1 MSERDLGVAAA
12 LSLVASRPAGDRREP
27 RATRSPW
34 SVALR
39 SLRGN
44 RIALTGGAV
53 LAVTAV
59 SAILAPVIAPHDPVR
74 IAPERT
80 LLAPGASQLFGSDYL
95 GRDVFSRV
103 LHGGRLSLRVGVV
116 SVGIGLAC
124 GLALGVLA
132 GFAGG
137 WRDTLIMRAMDVLL
151 AFPGI
156 LLALAVIAILGPG
169 LSNVMIAVGISH
181 VPQYTRVVRSS
192 VLSTTSDAY
201 VDAARALGCGD
212 RRLMLVHVLPNALA
226 PVIAVATLGVAT
238 AILVA
243 AGLSFL
249 GLGVQPPTP
258 EWGAMVSGGREY
270 LRSGWWISTF
280 PGLMIVVTV
289 LSINLLGDGLREAL
303 DPVLKGRSRSWVG

>member
-1 MSERDLGVAAA
+1 MNEQGLGVAAP
-12 LSLVASRPAGDRREP
+12 LSPVTARAAGDRAAP
-27 RATRSPW
+27 RGGGPW
-34 SVALR
+34 TGTLR
-39 SLRGN
+39 NLRGN
-44 RIALTGGAV
+44 WTALTGGAV
-53 LAVTAV
+53 LALTAL
-59 SAILAPVIAPHDPVR
+59 ATILAPVIAPSDPFK
-74 IAPERT
+74 IASTKT
-80 LLAPGASQLFGSDYL
+80 LQPPSAPQPFGSDYL

-103 LHGGRLSLRVGVV
+103 LYGGRLSLRVGVI
-116 SVGIGLAC
+116 SVGIALTC

-132 GFAGG
+132 GFCGG

-151 AFPGI
+151 AFPAI
-156 LLALAVIAILGPG
+156 LLALGIIAVLGPG
-169 LSNVMIAVGISH
+169 LSNVMVAVGISH

-192 VLSTTSDAY
+192 VLSTRNDPY
-201 VDAARALGCGD
+201 VDAARAIGCGD

-243 AGLSFL
+243 AGFSFL
-249 GLGVQPPTP
+249 GLGAQPPTP

-289 LSINLLGDGLREAL
+289 LSINLFGDGLREAL
-303 DPVLKGRSRSWVG
+303 DPVLKRR

>member
-1 MSERDLGVAAA
+1 MSELELGVAAP
-12 LSLVASRPAGDRREP
+12 LSPVTARAPRDRAEPGAGG
-27 RATRSPW
+27 PW
-34 SVALR
+34 AETLR
-39 SLRGN
+39 NLRGN
-44 RIALTGGAV
+44 WSALAGGAILALTAI
-53 LAVTAV
+53 A
-59 SAILAPVIAPHDPVR
+59 AILAPVIAPSDPFKV
-74 IAPERT
+74 ASTRT
-80 LLAPGASQLFGSDYL
+80 LKPPSAPQPFGTDYL

-116 SVGIGLAC
+116 SVGIALTC

-132 GFAGG
+132 GFWGG

-156 LLALAVIAILGPG
+156 LLALAIIAVLGPG
-169 LSNVMIAVGISH
+169 LSNVMVAVGISH

-192 VLSTTSDAY
+192 VLSTTNDLY
-201 VDAARALGCGD
+201 VDAARAIGCGD
-212 RRLMLVHVLPNALA
+212 RRLMLVHVLPNALT

-270 LRSGWWISTF
+270 LRSAWWVSTF

-289 LSINLLGDGLREAL
+289 LSINLFGDGLREAI
-303 DPVLKGRSRSWVG
+303 DPVLKRR

>member
-1 MSERDLGVAAA
+1 MSEQDLGPSAA
-12 LSLVASRPAGDRREP
+12 LPMAAPGPTGDRQEP
-27 RATRSPW
+27 RAAGGPW
-34 SVALR
+34 SRALR
-39 SLRGN
+39 NLRAN
-44 RIALTGGAV
+44 RSALTGGVV
-53 LAVTAV
+53 LALTAM
-59 SAILAPVIAPHDPVR
+59 SAILAPVMAPYDPLKIASAKALQPPS
-74 IAPERT
+74 AP
-80 LLAPGASQLFGSDYL
+80 QLFGSDYL

-103 LHGGRLSLRVGVV
+103 LYGGRLSLRVGVI
-116 SVGIGLAC
+116 SVGIALTC
-124 GLALGVLA
+124 GLALGLLA
-132 GFAGG
+132 GFGGG

-156 LLALAVIAILGPG
+156 LLALGVIAVLGPG
-169 LSNVMIAVGISH
+169 LSNVMVAVGISH

-192 VLSTTSDAY
+192 VLSTTNDPY
-201 VDAARALGCGD
+201 VDAARAIGCGD
-212 RRLMLVHVLPNALA
+212 RRLILVHLLPNALT

-238 AILVA
+238 AVLVA

-258 EWGAMVSGGREY
+258 EWGAMVSSGREY

-303 DPVLKGRSRSWVG
+303 DPVLKRR

>member
-1 MSERDLGVAAA
+1 MSERDLGVSA
-12 LSLVASRPAGDRREP
+12 LSMVAPRPAADRREP
-27 RATRSPW
+27 RAARGPW
-34 SVALR
+34 SEALR
-39 SLRGN
+39 DLGGN
-44 RIALTGGAV
+44 WIALAGGAA
-53 LAVTAV
+53 LALTTI
-59 SAILAPVIAPHDPVR
+59 SAILAPVIAPHDPLK
-74 IAPERT
+74 IAPAKT
-80 LLAPGASQLFGSDYL
+80 LQPPSAPQPFGSDYL

-103 LHGGRLSLRVGVV
+103 LHGGRLSLRVGVI
-116 SVGIGLAC
+116 SVGIGLTC

-132 GFAGG
+132 GFCGG
-137 WRDTLIMRAMDVLL
+137 WRDMLIMRVMDVLL

-156 LLALAVIAILGPG
+156 LLALAIIAVLGPG
-169 LSNVMIAVGISH
+169 LSNVMVAVGISH

-192 VLSTTSDAY
+192 VLSTTNDAY
-201 VDAARALGCGD
+201 VVAARAIGCGD
-212 RRLMLVHVLPNALA
+212 RRLMLVHVLPNALT
-226 PVIAVATLGVAT
+226 PVIALATLGVAT

-280 PGLMIVVTV
+280 PGLMILVTV

-303 DPVLKGRSRSWVG
+303 DPVLKRR